1 MVSVRVG
8 VAETGAWL
16 GMLVRWPSDAPA
28 PSELCMPPRLP
39 TDGVLVVDP
48 FVVVEVS
55 ADDAVLVGES
65 SAVVVEECV
74 SDAVVT
80 EDAVVTGETELSCAA
95 VSVAWLVPSAEDS
108 GVAESWDVPVVFVLA
123 LVADVAADESCW
135 WAVSGCVGAE
145 SVVTG
150 GVSWEVPVVSWGG
163 RFRLEPLLAGTELL
177 VSWVVG

>member
-1 MVSVRVG
+1 
-8 VAETGAWL
+8 
-16 GMLVRWPSDAPA
+16 
-28 PSELCMPPRLP
+28 MPPRLP
-39 TDGVLVVDP
+39 IDGVLVVDP
-48 FVVVEVS
+48 AVVVVS

-65 SAVVVEECV
+65 SVVMVEECV

-80 EDAVVTGETELSCAA
+80 EDAVVTDETELSCAA
-95 VSVAWLVPSAEDS
+95 VSVAWLVPGAADS
-108 GVAESWDVPVVFVLA
+108 GVAESWDVPVVFVPA

-150 GVSWEVPVVSWGG
+150 GVSWEVLTVSWGG

-177 VSWVVG
+177 VSWVAG